1 MEKLLV
7 TLIKT
12 IFLIIVNFGLCLLAK
27 ISKKQMAIGLFYGK
41 CELER
46 CISKSFQSIYNQ
58 MITSEYQ
65 KFLTKKTTL
74 IAYEKS
80 QNHDV

>member
-1 MEKLLV
+1 
-7 TLIKT
+7 
-12 IFLIIVNFGLCLLAK
+12 
-27 ISKKQMAIGLFYGK
+27 MAIGLFYGK

-46 CISKSFQSIYNQ
+46 CILKSFQSIYNQ

-80 QNHDV
+80 QNHDVWQ